1 MKNSDSM
8 RINRNENDTHWLLKG
23 VHLNTP
29 HIAQWKSLLRSFV
42 LCFYLVFFFEYI

>member
-8 RINRNENDTHWLLKG
+8 RINRNENDTHWLLKS
-23 VHLNTP
+23 VHLNT